1 VVDAESGQPVVN
13 VLVGYSSFSEA
24 NQRLGGMSLTG
35 NLTDASGKFRLEGLQ
50 PGHYA
55 AFSLGVGNEN
65 SSYSDPTPFDVAE
78 NDVTGIEIK
87 VRRGATINGVAV
99 IENNSDPVVAAL
111 LQTVVLSASV
121 IARGT
126 GVPSFS
132 RGKINPDGSFNFAG
146 LAPGKVQIRAEA
158 FPTMPK
164 GLGLVRTELN
174 GLDQQEGIE
183 VTASAHITGVQLVF
197 VYGTGSIRGEVKI
210 EGGVLPETTKFQSF
224 IRARA
229 GDTRRFSRLI
239 DIDARGHFV
248 AENIPPGTYELSLH
262 AITAGGSAF
271 PTVEPITRTITVA
284 NGVETQVI
292 LVVTSPQ
299 SSRDQSEL
307 PSQSNLRSKGN

>member
-1 VVDAESGQPVVN
+1 
-13 VLVGYSSFSEA
+13 
-24 NQRLGGMSLTG
+24 MSLTG

-121 IARGT
+121 ITSGT

-132 RGKINPDGSFNFAG
+132 RGKINPDGSFKFAG
-146 LAPGKVQIRAEA
+146 LAPGKAQISAEG

-164 GLGLVRTELN
+164 GLELVRTELN

-224 IRARA
+224 IRAGA
-229 GDTRRFSRLI
+229 GDTRRFNRVI
-239 DIDARGHFV
+239 DVDARGHFV

-262 AITAGGSAF
+262 ALTASGSAV

-284 NGVETQVI
+284 NGVETRVI
-292 LVVTSPQ
+292 LVVNLAAKQ
-299 SSRDQSEL
+299 SRPE
-307 PSQSNLRSKGN
+307 